1 MPNVTFGIH
10 KKQVSSPPKV
20 WTRSEIISKSG
31 LGKPLAKASNSS
43 RIRAKGLRNTSQ
55 KKCRTSPLESIKNK
69 SLALRLAL
77 ENRLRKPQTAA
88 GFVPKAC
95 ETQARKSAPPL
106 ESIKNKSL
114 ALRLA
119 LENRLRKPET
129 AAGFVPKACETQ
141 ARKSAERHLWNP
153 WKTACE
159 SLKQQQDS
167 CQRLA
172 KHKPEKV
179 PNVTF
184 GIHKKQVSIALRLA
198 LENRLRKPQTA
209 AGLVPKACETQARK
223 SAERHLWNP

>member
-1 MPNVTFGIH
+1 MPNVTFGTH

-69 SLALRLAL
+69 SLALRKSRPAPKSSRNLAL
-77 ENRLRKPQTAA
+77 ENRLRKPQ
-88 GFVPKAC
+88 
-95 ETQARKSAPPL
+95 
-106 ESIKNKSL
+106 
-114 ALRLA
+114 
-119 LENRLRKPET
+119 T

-184 GIHKKQVSIALRLA
+184 GIHKKQVSSPPSGLGKPLA
-198 LENRLRKPQTA
+198 KASNSSRIRAK
-209 AGLVPKACETQARK
+209 GL
-223 SAERHLWNP
+223 

>member
-10 KKQVSSPPKV
+10 KKQVSSPP
-20 WTRSEIISKSG
+20 SG

-55 KKCRTSPLESIKNK
+55 KKC
-69 SLALRLAL
+69 
-77 ENRLRKPQTAA
+77 
-88 GFVPKAC
+88 
-95 ETQARKSAPPL
+95 PPL

-209 AGLVPKACETQARK
+209 AGLVPKACETRARK